1 MTFQDLSMNNAY
13 QLGTY
18 KAIADMMRREIRN
31 LDEAQKA
38 DDEFMADWAVRN
50 LRSLADQ
57 LDDAEEKMKK
67 EVDTVAE

>member
-57 LDDAEEKMKK
+57 LDAAEEKMKK